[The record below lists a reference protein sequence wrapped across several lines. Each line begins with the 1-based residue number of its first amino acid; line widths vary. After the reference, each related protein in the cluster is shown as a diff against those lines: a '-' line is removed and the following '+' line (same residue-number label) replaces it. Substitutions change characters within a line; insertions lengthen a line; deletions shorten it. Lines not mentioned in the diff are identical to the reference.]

1 MTAPVVVYGAGH
13 TSRFVVAELERRGY
27 HVVIAGRDPSKL
39 ATLRAAHP
47 AAEVRVAAIDDAPA
61 LDRALAGGR
70 AILNCAGPFLD
81 TATPLIEAALRARI
95 HYLDVAA
102 EQPSAR
108 ATFERFAQR
117 ASAADIVVLPAM
129 AFYGGLA
136 DLLATAA
143 TSGWTDT
150 DEVSIAV
157 ALDSWRPTDGTRRT
171 GTRNTDRRV
180 VVADGR
186 LTLLPDP
193 APRRTWQF
201 PAPFGAQD
209 VVAVPLSEVITISRH
224 LRTTALTS
232 YMNLAPLA
240 DLRSSDTTGPVAID
254 ASGRSSQ
261 IFVMDVIARRN
272 DEHRRARAEG
282 RDIYAITAP
291 LLVEAAARIL
301 DGRITRTGA
310 AAPGELFDAHDF
322 LRALA
327 TDLRVS
333 YESWQAPHRDAAAG
347 RPLLP

>member
-1 MTAPVVVYGAGH
+1 MTAPVVVYGTGH

-27 HVVIAGRDPSKL
+27 RVVIAGRDPRKL

-47 AAEVRVAAIDDAPA
+47 DAEARVAAIDDAAA

-70 AILNCAGPFLD
+70 AVLNCAGPLLD

-108 ATFERFAQR
+108 ETFERFAQR
-117 ASAADIVVLPAM
+117 AGAADIVVLPAM

-143 TSGWTDT
+143 AAAWTEID
-150 DEVSIAV
+150 DLAIAV

-171 GTRNTDRRV
+171 GARNTDRRV
-180 VVADGR
+180 VVAGGR
-186 LTLLPDP
+186 LALLPDP
-193 APRRTWQF
+193 SPRRTWQF
-201 PAPFGAQD
+201 PAPLCAQE
-209 VVAVPLSEVITISRH
+209 VVAVPFSEVITISRH
-224 LRTTALTS
+224 LRTTSLTS

-240 DLRSSDTTGPVAID
+240 DLRSSDTAGPIAID

-261 IFVMDVIARRN
+261 IFVMDVIARRG

-291 LLVEAAARIL
+291 LLVEATARIL
-301 DGRITRTGA
+301 DGRIARTGA
-310 AAPGELFDAHDF
+310 AAAGELFDARDF
-322 LRALA
+322 LGALA
-327 TDLRVS
+327 SELRVS
-333 YESWQAPHRDAAAG
+333 YEAWRAPPALG
-347 RPLLP
+347 G